1 MSTRTPKSFSAELL
15 SSGSTLKLYWYWTPV
30 CPRRYSMPLTCLLAL
45 VVSTPISPGFPP
57 AAAVGCV
64 LCGPLLP
71 PALST
76 DPSYHFCYEGEHLTF
91 LCMAKTM
98 RKIGRFWFF
107 NQTGEQ
113 IDLRSLYPLLT
124 ARLQL
129 TATKVSA
136 GECSYMYFM
145 EDSGQ
150 EIPSKRSF
158 PLTVEVQA
166 APVAPTFSL
175 DPQQQVY
182 RNRNSIKLLWS
193 IPMSLDYVREVP
205 NYTDFGL
212 AVSIP
217 VSNLKNCNY
226 DLRLTGDNSRALTV
240 VPILCTN
247 LLVPL
252 AQREATCVDKHRHV
266 TRRAGGHECNCKEQ
280 VLF

>member
-1 MSTRTPKSFSAELL
+1 MGGLPPGTVVTRDRTPSGSGRVSDFFSLPFAASLHSLSQRRSLLAFLQLLPLAVSSVGKCSSTPPKML
-15 SSGSTLKLYWYWTPV
+15 SSWLGFLKQRENG
-30 CPRRYSMPLTCLLAL
+30 CLT
-45 VVSTPISPGFPP
+45 SPHAKFPP
-57 AAAVGCV
+57 N
-64 LCGPLLP
+64 LQILFFFFTRPLLP

-113 IDLRSLYPLLT
+113 IDLRSLYPLPT

-158 PLTVEVQA
+158 PLTVEVQGRLVLSYDSA
-166 APVAPTFSL
+166 AIGADT
-175 DPQQQVY
+175 
-182 RNRNSIKLLWS
+182 
-193 IPMSLDYVREVP
+193 
-205 NYTDFGL
+205 
-212 AVSIP
+212 
-217 VSNLKNCNY
+217 
-226 DLRLTGDNSRALTV
+226 
-240 VPILCTN
+240 
-247 LLVPL
+247 
-252 AQREATCVDKHRHV
+252 TCLPGEHHL
-266 TRRAGGHECNCKEQ
+266 G
-280 VLF
+280 

>member
-1 MSTRTPKSFSAELL
+1 SPDYRHLWVGHGPDGSRGKTEREGWIPWEMGTSIKDRATADPLRHSF
-15 SSGSTLKLYWYWTPV
+15 
-30 CPRRYSMPLTCLLAL
+30 LLAL
-45 VVSTPISPGFPP
+45 VVSMPISPGFPP

-113 IDLRSLYPLLT
+113 IDLRSLYPLPT

-129 TATKVSA
+129 TATEVSA

-158 PLTVEVQA
+158 PLTVEVQGRLVLSYDSA
-166 APVAPTFSL
+166 AIGA
-175 DPQQQVY
+175 D
-182 RNRNSIKLLWS
+182 I
-193 IPMSLDYVREVP
+193 
-205 NYTDFGL
+205 
-212 AVSIP
+212 
-217 VSNLKNCNY
+217 
-226 DLRLTGDNSRALTV
+226 
-240 VPILCTN
+240 
-247 LLVPL
+247 
-252 AQREATCVDKHRHV
+252 TCLPGERHL
-266 TRRAGGHECNCKEQ
+266 G
-280 VLF
+280 

>member
-15 SSGSTLKLYWYWTPV
+15 SSGSTLKLY
-30 CPRRYSMPLTCLLAL
+30 CLLAL

-113 IDLRSLYPLLT
+113 IDLRSLYPLPT

-193 IPMSLDYVREVP
+193 IPSCAYFVYKSARPIGSERSHLCGQAQARHKKSRRPRMQLQRASFILVTSLL
-205 NYTDFGL
+205 G
-212 AVSIP
+212 
-217 VSNLKNCNY
+217 
-226 DLRLTGDNSRALTV
+226 DLQSHT
-240 VPILCTN
+240 
-247 LLVPL
+247 
-252 AQREATCVDKHRHV
+252 
-266 TRRAGGHECNCKEQ
+266 
-280 VLF
+280 